1 MEVADAE
8 AEARAGLEAARGS
21 VHADGGRGEG
31 VVWREEE
38 RAPVLAAVVGCLLW
52 AGDDVVPSVLLSAL
66 RFPTH

>member
-21 VHADGGRGEG
+21 VHADGWRGEG